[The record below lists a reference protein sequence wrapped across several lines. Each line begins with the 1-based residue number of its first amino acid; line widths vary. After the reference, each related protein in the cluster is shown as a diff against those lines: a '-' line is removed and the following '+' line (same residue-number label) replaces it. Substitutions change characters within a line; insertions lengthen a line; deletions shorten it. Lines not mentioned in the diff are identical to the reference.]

1 MNHLLRRLK
10 NRLEK
15 CLPSSKERKILP
27 YLEKDENDENIILKA
42 KLRHEISF
50 IDNFISP
57 QPTNVVS
64 FITSLN
70 IECSI
75 RQVMRTYY
83 RCHDSSAIAHFAFT
97 EFATH
102 PNYSELLTL
111 LRVRLTKSEGKP
123 LNISL
128 PTAFIQLKT
137 CINEI
142 NQAIRENIGTI
153 TPLSLGDAA
162 ASIVVSF
169 FLISIQLH
177 YHSISFI
184 TLFF

>member
-1 MNHLLRRLK
+1 
-10 NRLEK
+10 
-15 CLPSSKERKILP
+15 
-27 YLEKDENDENIILKA
+27 
-42 KLRHEISF
+42 
-50 IDNFISP
+50 
-57 QPTNVVS
+57 
-64 FITSLN
+64 
-70 IECSI
+70 
-75 RQVMRTYY
+75 MRTYY

-169 FLISIQLH
+169 F
-177 YHSISFI
+177 
-184 TLFF
+184 